1 MSTASKDTAT
11 SVAVTAATQHAPD
24 AATPAETTEA
34 LGVSAPL
41 LALTKEAAVWA
52 SGRRVPLH
60 M

>member
-41 LALTKEAAVWA
+41 LALTKRPRSGHQGAA
-52 SGRRVPLH
+52 SLH